1 MDSRHGDPLLDQL
14 VEALLEFDAVR
25 VKRLAAK
32 ALEEGV
38 PPLRVIEEGVAR
50 GLQEVGRRYEEGEL
64 FITHLVAAAEAAHSA
79 IDDVLTPALLR
90 SGREEGKAAA
100 RPRVVLATVQG
111 DIHDIGK
118 NIVGAMLFASGFE
131 VIDLGKDVPAE
142 QIVEAVKK
150 HEAPLLGLSTLLST
164 TLPEIPKVLRV
175 LEEEGMRDKVK
186 VMVGGGAV
194 TAQWA
199 REIGADGYGANA
211 AEAVT
216 LAKRLLGHP

>member
-1 MDSRHGDPLLDQL
+1 MSGEQGGSLLDQL
-14 VEALLEFDAVR
+14 VEALLEFDAEGM
-25 VKRLAAK
+25 KRLASK
-32 ALEEGV
+32 ALEEGMD
-38 PPLRVIEEGVAR
+38 PLRVIEEGVAR

-64 FITHLVAAAEAAHSA
+64 FITHLVAAAEAARAA
-79 IDDVLTPALLR
+79 IDEVLTPALLR
-90 SGREEGKAAA
+90 SGKKEGKAG

-142 QIVEAVKK
+142 RIVEAVKEHK
-150 HEAPLLGLSTLLST
+150 PPLLGLSTLLST
-164 TLPEIPKVLRV
+164 TLPEIPKILRA
-175 LEEEGMRDKVK
+175 LEAAGLRNKVR

-194 TAQWA
+194 TSQWA

-216 LAKRLLGHP
+216 LAKRLLGLH